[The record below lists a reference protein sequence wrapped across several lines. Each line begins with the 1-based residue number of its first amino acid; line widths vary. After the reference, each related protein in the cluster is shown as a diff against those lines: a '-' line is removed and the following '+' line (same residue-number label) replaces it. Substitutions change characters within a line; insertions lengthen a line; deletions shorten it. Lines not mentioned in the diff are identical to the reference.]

1 MQCCVGFP
9 GFHIDDRR
17 EEDKAWI
24 SIFIITNKITTKS
37 TTKIT
42 ITNLISVSAIGGE
55 ASEENIRKNTQAP
68 DVCRQADRFIGQD
81 LGSWGFRT
89 SGYWDILM
97 SGFQKKSIVDWQR
110 KYADTRGK
118 SVTIKFLAASKVRKF

>member
-55 ASEENIRKNTQAP
+55 ASEENIGKNAQAP
-68 DVCRQADRFIGQD
+68 DVCCQADWFVGQD
-81 LGSWGFRT
+81 LRSWGFCT
-89 SGYWDILM
+89 SGYWDVGM
-97 SGFQKKSIVDWQR
+97 SGFHRKSICR
-110 KYADTRGK
+110 
-118 SVTIKFLAASKVRKF
+118 